1 MMSSPKYVGS
11 YTSDGL
17 LNIVYQVHE
26 IIGDVYVLEA
36 ISYFDL
42 ITLIA
47 SGSEPSDE
55 PSVESSIEPSEETS
69 GQSNTTYTPEN
80 SIKPDS
86 DTVKTGDTSSMP
98 VILAVFAA
106 SLASGLLLVK
116 RRRRNQD

>member
-1 MMSSPKYVGS
+1 MRGGKSEMMSSPKYVGS

-55 PSVESSIEPSEETS
+55 PVIEQICEMRLSDIENPKVFYSWLGIASEFIRAEKARDQRESFLRSA
-69 GQSNTTYTPEN
+69 PE
-80 SIKPDS
+80 
-86 DTVKTGDTSSMP
+86 
-98 VILAVFAA
+98 L
-106 SLASGLLLVK
+106 
-116 RRRRNQD
+116 